1 MNDRFLFVSPNRQ
14 DGAQLGS
21 AVDGTPLNRNEYPVK
36 LVGENVSKHFAGLR
50 AVDGVSLAV
59 MRGEILGLIGPNGS
73 GKTTLINVLS
83 GILPITSGRVRLGS
97 VDVTG
102 WPARRIAH
110 AGLARTFQVVRLFRE
125 MTVLE
130 NVEVGAVSVQHQRRS
145 IAQESARAALDRV
158 GLLRYAHVYAK
169 ELPHG
174 QGRLVEIARALATNP
189 SFLLLD
195 EPGAGL
201 NESESES
208 LLACLRRIPRDI
220 GCGLLVVDHDMRLI
234 MRLCDRIHVLDHGR
248 TIADGEPSVVRK
260 VPAVRQAY
268 LGTEAT

>member
-1 MNDRFLFVSPNRQ
+1 MSGRSPSVFSNRQ
-14 DGAQLGS
+14 ARVGS
-21 AVDGTPLNRNEYPVK
+21 GLASDKSQASRTDHPAD

-50 AVDGVSLAV
+50 AVDAVSLTV
-59 MRGEILGLIGPNGS
+59 TRGEILGLIGPNGS

-83 GILPITSGRVRLGS
+83 GILPITSGRVRVGR
-97 VDVTG
+97 VDITG

-110 AGLARTFQVVRLFRE
+110 RGLVRTFQIVRLFRE

-145 IAQESARAALDRV
+145 RAQESAREALDLV
-158 GLLRYAHVYAK
+158 GLLRHERLYAK

-201 NESESES
+201 NDAESEV
-208 LLACLRRIPRDI
+208 LLACLRRIRRDI
-220 GCGLLVVDHDMRLI
+220 GCALLVVDHDMRLI

-248 TIADGEPSVVRK
+248 TIAEGDPSAVRQIA
-260 VPAVRQAY
+260 AVRQAY
-268 LGTEAT
+268 LGTESI